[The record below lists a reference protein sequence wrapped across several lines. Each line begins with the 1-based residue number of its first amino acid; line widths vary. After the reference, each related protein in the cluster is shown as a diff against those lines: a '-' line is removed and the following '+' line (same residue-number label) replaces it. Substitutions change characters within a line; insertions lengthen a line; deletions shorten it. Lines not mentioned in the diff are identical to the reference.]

1 MFMNYSVIKISG
13 QQFRVKE
20 GDEILVNKVKSK
32 DKIQA
37 QVLMSVNGEKVEIG
51 TPTLNK
57 KVDFEILSDLEKGKK
72 IYVMKYKAK
81 SRYRKKIGFRPQY
94 TRLKVAKLS

>member
-1 MFMNYSVIKISG
+1 MNYSVIKISG
-13 QQFRVKE
+13 QQFKVKE
-20 GDEILVNKVKSK
+20 GDEIFVNKIKSQEEIK
-32 DKIQA
+32 A
-37 QVLMSVNGEKVEIG
+37 QVLMSVSDGKVQIG
-51 TPTLNK
+51 TPTLDKEVNL
-57 KVDFEILSDLEKGKK
+57 EIVNDLEKGKK